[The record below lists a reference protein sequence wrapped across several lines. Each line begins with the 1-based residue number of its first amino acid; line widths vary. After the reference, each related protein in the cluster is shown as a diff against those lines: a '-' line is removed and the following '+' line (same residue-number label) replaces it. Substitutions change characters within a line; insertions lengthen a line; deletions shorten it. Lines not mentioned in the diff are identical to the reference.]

1 MKDPQVL
8 AREILSRLDIP
19 FGIVMDCNGFPNE
32 HTECPGL
39 NALVMARVATDPAF
53 RDWLQFA
60 KTMLT
65 IKGWRPKSLQDAPD
79 DVPPLF
85 DLITVCRDGVHRSVA
100 CAELLASVLLRQG
113 WRVQV
118 EHMHH
123 ERWGKFN
130 GDCKWCLSSD
140 HVKASALDYALT
152 IWRLV

>member
-19 FGIVMDCNGFPNE
+19 LGIVMDCNGFPNDF
-32 HTECPGL
+32 TECPGL

-65 IKGWRPKSLQDAPD
+65 IKGLRPKSLQDPPD
-79 DVPPLF
+79 DVPPLL

-100 CAELLASVLLRQG
+100 CAELLASVLLQQG
-113 WRVQV
+113 WRVHV

-123 ERWGKFN
+123 ERWGKCK
-130 GDCKWCLSSD
+130 GDCKKCLSY
-140 HVKASALDYALT
+140 DYAKPKALERALS